1 VNVTKPMVVEQ
12 IQDGKHHTVWPA
24 DVADARPQY
33 PTPAWSSR

>member
-1 VNVTKPMVVEQ
+1 MVVEQ

-33 PTPAWSSR
+33 PTPPWSAR